1 MAEVTFA
8 ESALP
13 KQADVVI
20 VGAGLAGLFSAHYIE
35 RAGLGRV
42 LVLERRD
49 AVASLT
55 SAHSAEG
62 FRLEWDAAENIE
74 MVRASVEV
82 FDNFAEVVG
91 VSGYQ
96 LDVRKN
102 GYLFMSGGLLGP
114 SYRNA
119 GLRERVERWRGLG
132 LTDVEY
138 LSGDEV
144 RKRFPFAGEN
154 VVEGHYRAGDGF
166 VAADQL
172 ARGLVLGG
180 RFQVQLGTA
189 AEAILTEGGRVTGVR
204 VAGGG
209 VVGAGAVVVA
219 AGAFSRRLAAGAGPE
234 LGLESRRRHGI
245 TALVPAGIVDPSWP
259 MVVDADLGL
268 YWRPRPEGLFVG
280 WEHALL
286 WDETPVEALDPVPA
300 DVAYLDQ
307 VRIHGRRLTRFW
319 KDLRFDN
326 LHWHAGQYVN
336 VLPYDGRPV
345 IGEHPQVPGLW
356 INTAYEGRG
365 VMAGPG
371 GAQLLA
377 RLMSDEKLENPFRVE
392 LGDRGNRPDDMV
404 L

>member
-1 MAEVTFA
+1 MAEVNFA

-13 KQADVVI
+13 KQGDVVV
-20 VGAGLAGLFSAHYIE
+20 VGAGLVGLFSAHCLE
-35 RAGLGRV
+35 RAGLGKV
-42 LVLERRD
+42 VVVERRNG
-49 AVASLT
+49 VASLT

-62 FRLEWDAAENIE
+62 FRLEWDAHENIE
-74 MVRASVEV
+74 MVRRSIDV
-82 FDNFAEVVG
+82 FDNFADVVG
-91 VSGYQ
+91 VKDFK

-102 GYLFMSGGLLGP
+102 GYLFMSGATGP
-114 SYRNA
+114 SYRTA
-119 GLRERVERWRGLG
+119 GLKERIERWRGLG
-132 LTDVEY
+132 LDDVEY
-138 LSGDEV
+138 LTGDEV
-144 RKRFPFAGEN
+144 RKRFPFADEN

-180 RFQVQLGTA
+180 GFSVQLGTA
-189 AEAILTEGGRVTGVR
+189 VESVLTEGGRVSGVR
-204 VAGGG
+204 TNAGH
-209 VVGAGAVVVA
+209 VIGASAVVVA
-219 AGAFSRRLAAGAGPE
+219 AGAFPRALAATAGPE

-245 TALVPAGIVDPSWP
+245 TAFLPDGMVDQRWP

-268 YWRPRPEGLFVG
+268 YWRPRPEGVFVG
-280 WEHALL
+280 WEHALP
-286 WDETPVEALDPVPA
+286 WDEQPVEALDPVPA

-307 VRIHGRRLTRFW
+307 VRIHGARLTAFW
-319 KDLRFDN
+319 KELRLDN

-336 VLPYDGRPV
+336 ALPYDGRPV

-377 RLMSDEKLENPFRVE
+377 RLMSGDRSENPFRVE

>member
-1 MAEVTFA
+1 MAEVNFA
-8 ESALP
+8 ESSLP
-13 KQADVVI
+13 RQADAVV
-20 VGAGLAGLFSAHYIE
+20 VGAGLVGLFSAHYLQ
-35 RAGLGRV
+35 RAGHRNV
-42 LVLERRD
+42 VVVERRN

-62 FRLEWDAAENIE
+62 FRLEWDALENIE
-74 MVRASVEV
+74 MVRNSVEV

-91 VSGYQ
+91 VSDFK

-102 GYLFMSGGLLGP
+102 GYLFLSGAAGP
-114 SYRNA
+114 SYRTA
-119 GLRERVERWRGLG
+119 GLKERVERWRGLG
-132 LTDVEY
+132 LNDVEY
-138 LSGDEV
+138 LTGDEV

-154 VVEGHYRAGDGF
+154 VIEGHYREGDGF

-180 RFQVQLGTA
+180 RFGVHLGTA
-189 AEAILTEGGRVTGVR
+189 VEAITTEAGRVTGVHT
-204 VAGGG
+204 AGGHI
-209 VVGAGAVVVA
+209 VSTATVIVA
-219 AGAFSRRLAAGAGPE
+219 AGAFSHKLAATAGPE

-245 TALVPAGIVDPSWP
+245 TAFLPTGVVHQHWP

-268 YWRPRPEGLFVG
+268 YWRPRPEGIFVG
-280 WEHALL
+280 WEHALP
-286 WDETPVEALDPVPA
+286 WDEEPIEPMDPVPA
-300 DVAYLDQ
+300 DMAYLDQ
-307 VRIHGRRLTRFW
+307 VRIHGTRLTSFW
-319 KDLRFDN
+319 KELRFEN

-336 VLPYDGRPV
+336 AKPYDGRPV
-345 IGEHPQVPGLW
+345 IGQHPQVPGLW

-377 RLMSDEKLENPFRVE
+377 ALVAGDGRENPFRVE
-392 LGDRGNRPDDMV
+392 IGDRGNRVDDMV

>member
-91 VSGYQ
+91 VSDYQ

-102 GYLFMSGGLLGP
+102 GYLFVSGGLLGP

-119 GLRERVERWRGLG
+119 GLRERVEHWRG
-132 LTDVEY
+132 
-138 LSGDEV
+138 
-144 RKRFPFAGEN
+144 
-154 VVEGHYRAGDGF
+154 
-166 VAADQL
+166 
-172 ARGLVLGG
+172 
-180 RFQVQLGTA
+180 
-189 AEAILTEGGRVTGVR
+189 
-204 VAGGG
+204 
-209 VVGAGAVVVA
+209 
-219 AGAFSRRLAAGAGPE
+219 
-234 LGLESRRRHGI
+234 
-245 TALVPAGIVDPSWP
+245 
-259 MVVDADLGL
+259 LGL

-345 IGEHPQVPGLW
+345 IGE
-356 INTAYEGRG
+356 
-365 VMAGPG
+365 
-371 GAQLLA
+371 
-377 RLMSDEKLENPFRVE
+377 
-392 LGDRGNRPDDMV
+392 
-404 L
+404 

>member
-1 MAEVTFA
+1 MADVNFA
-8 ESALP
+8 DTALP
-13 KQADVVI
+13 RQAGAVI
-20 VGAGLAGLFSAHYIE
+20 IGAGLVGLFSAHYLE

-42 LVLERRD
+42 LVLERRN

-62 FRLEWDAAENIE
+62 FRLEWDAPENIE
-74 MVRASVEV
+74 MVRASIEV
-82 FDNFAEVVG
+82 FDNFADVVQVAG
-91 VSGYQ
+91 FK

-102 GYLFMSGGLLGP
+102 GYLFISGGSFGP
-114 SYRNA
+114 SYRKA
-119 GLRERVERWRGLG
+119 GLGERVERWRGLG
-132 LTDVEY
+132 LADVEH
-138 LSGDEV
+138 LVGDEV
-144 RKRFPFAGEN
+144 RERFPFAGDN

-180 RFQVQLGTA
+180 RFSVQLGSA
-189 AEAILTEGGRVTGVR
+189 AEAILTDGGRACGVR
-204 VAGGG
+204 TASGQTI
-209 VVGAGAVVVA
+209 ATETVVVA
-219 AGAFSRRLAAGAGPE
+219 AGAFSRSLAATAGPE

-245 TALVPAGIVDPSWP
+245 TAFLPDGIVDQSWP

-268 YWRPRPEGLFVG
+268 YWRPRPEGVFVG
-280 WEHALL
+280 WEHALP
-286 WDETPVEALDPVPA
+286 WDETPTEPMDPVPA
-300 DVAYLDQ
+300 DIAYLDQ
-307 VRIHGRRLTRFW
+307 VRVHGRRLTRFW
-319 KDLRFDN
+319 NDLRLDN
-326 LHWHAGQYVN
+326 VHWHAGQYVSA
-336 VLPYDGRPV
+336 LPYDGRPV

-377 RLMSDEKLENPFRVE
+377 ALVSGERRDNPFRVE